1 MREGFFRPIV
11 IADSKLNELESK
23 PVMKKNASQNFRLT
37 PYVVRQAYL
46 YLKSYAYHENLNFFL
61 KQKIAEFECD
71 SFDESIEEL
80 SSLLRKKNFT
90 TSSAFR
96 EWLKSIDCRI
106 LPKSFKSPEDKNDN
120 GEENELFISNV
131 TTSSRYRTDKVN
143 YFIIAPVELHV
154 IEVLWCLVVGPLM
167 EEELRECCFG
177 NRMDDAAKNFT
188 RNPVDGGNSRPLFK
202 YYVHQYGSWRDRAL
216 ETAKRISES
225 GEDVALLS
233 LDLKFYYYNINLNFE
248 KIKDRVEEGLG
259 NDDRLRDIALALTDS
274 LEEIFF
280 AYHEKTAPL
289 LSSTHPECE
298 GKTGLPVGFLSS
310 SILANWYLAGFDRE
324 MLETA
329 RPDYYGRYVDDIL
342 MVFRNPRAVRGDDA
356 VRSFVGKHL
365 GGRLIEEDGGTEE
378 DSSSS
383 DYYVEVDGNHLP
395 VQRDK
400 LILHFLE
407 KEHSRAGLEVFRQ
420 DLQERSSAFRFLP
433 DEEVDRELD
442 RFAYDILYKGSRNRL
457 RSVLGLTENET
468 ELSRY
473 LSAHITLRRLCE
485 TDKKDSVLTQLKLFF
500 KGENALRFSRLW
512 EKVYQYALV
521 VGDHEFIRAFY
532 ESVNSEISRIEVPR
546 ASGGTDDD
554 LTGELRE
561 DLELYNKI
569 SLGLC
574 VALLDMDLFS
584 GESEEKRPGGKN
596 KQVLSDLVRKQGI
609 RQIARD
615 FRESNFIRHSLVAWP
630 MANFTSFA
638 GDLTDERAF
647 RNRKTNK
654 PNLDHGKINLSPRF
668 IHFDE
673 WQLFSLWESLV
684 EKRALLE
691 WQRISQTEYESEF
704 RTRIPVERSIDGRS
718 GEITQEEANRM
729 VSDARKKKRENRPD
743 PDRIRKIGF
752 SIGKKTKSSLKT
764 KIALANI
771 KVEES
776 DIEKAIRKDR
786 KPNMSFE
793 RQKNLYEILNCAA
806 KEKVDMLIM
815 PELSIPVSWLP
826 FMAAHSRRHQLAV
839 IFGLEH
845 WNVDGFVYNL
855 LVELLPFKFSE
866 KYNSCFMTARLK
878 NHYAPDE
885 LRLIENLRLQP
896 AGTLDK
902 HEDYYNRISWNG
914 ITFASYNCFE
924 LSDIG
929 HRMLFKSEID
939 ALFAC
944 VCNRDT
950 NYYQDILGSAVRDL
964 HCYVVQSNASQYG
977 GSCVL
982 RPMKTEDK
990 TMLYVKGGDNPCV
1003 LITEIDVAAL
1013 RDFQYSPN
1021 PRGENSF
1028 KPLPPGFDSEKVLER

>member
-1 MREGFFRPIV
+1 MRSRDGSARNFKLT
-11 IADSKLNELESK
+11 AD
-23 PVMKKNASQNFRLT
+23 
-37 PYVVRQAYL
+37 VVKQAYL
-46 YLKSYAYHENLNFFL
+46 YLKSYAYYENLNFFL
-61 KQKIAEFECD
+61 KQEIAEFECD
-71 SFDESIEEL
+71 PEFDERISKLARMLARGRI
-80 SSLLRKKNFT
+80 SRGRRFK
-90 TSSAFR
+90 
-96 EWLKSIDCRI
+96 EWLEDVSYRI
-106 LPKSFKSPEDKNDN
+106 LPKSVSDPENKDDN
-120 GEENELFISNV
+120 SEKDELFISNV
-131 TTSSRYRTDKVN
+131 TTSSRYHADKVN
-143 YFIIAPVELHV
+143 YFIIAPVELHI
-154 IEVLWCLVVGPLM
+154 IEVLWCLVVGRLI

-177 NRMDDAAKNFT
+177 NRMDDVAKNFT
-188 RNPVDGGNSRPLFK
+188 RDAFDAGNSRSLFK
-202 YYVHQYGSWRDRAL
+202 YYMGQYGSWRDRAL
-216 ETAKRISES
+216 ETAKEISES
-225 GEDVALLS
+225 GEDVALLF
-233 LDLKFYYYNINLNFE
+233 LDLKFYYYNIDLDFG
-248 KIKDRVEEGLG
+248 KIKDRIEEGFG
-259 NDDRLRDIALALTDS
+259 DDDRHRGIALALTDS
-274 LEEIFF
+274 LEKIFS
-280 AYHEKTAPL
+280 AYHEKTVPL
-289 LSSTHPECE
+289 LSSTHPGCV

-310 SILANWYLAGFDRE
+310 SILANWHLAGFDRE
-324 MLETA
+324 ILETA

-342 MVFRNPRAVRGDDA
+342 MVFRNPGAMRGDDA

-365 GGRLIEEDGGTEE
+365 GGRLIEEDGETEE
-378 DSSSS
+378 DSSGSG
-383 DYYVEVDGNHLP
+383 YYVEVDGNRLP

-420 DLQERSSAFRFLP
+420 ELQERSSAFRFLP
-433 DEEVDRELD
+433 DEEVDKELD

-457 RSVLGLTENET
+457 RSVLGLAENET

-485 TDKKDSVLTQLKLFF
+485 TDKKDSVLPQLKLFF
-500 KGENALRFSRLW
+500 KGKNALRFSRLW
-512 EKVYQYALV
+512 EKVYQYAVV
-521 VGDHEFIRAFY
+521 VGDHEFIQAFY
-532 ESVNSEISRIEVPR
+532 ESVNSEIGRIEVPR
-546 ASGGTDDD
+546 SSGGTDDD

-574 VALLDMDLFS
+574 VALLDMDLFF

-609 RQIARD
+609 GRIARD
-615 FRESNFIRHSLVAWP
+615 FRESNLIRHSLVAWP

-654 PNLDHGKINLSPRF
+654 PNLNHGKINLSPRF

-684 EKRALLE
+684 EKRALLK

-704 RTRIPVERSIDGRS
+704 RIKIPVKRSEDGKS
-718 GEITQEEANRM
+718 GEVTQAEADRM
-729 VSDARKKKRENRPD
+729 VSDATKKKRENRPD

-771 KVEES
+771 RVEES
-776 DIEKAIRKDR
+776 DIGKAIRKDK
-786 KPNMSFE
+786 KPNISFE
-793 RQKNLYEILNCAA
+793 RQGDLYDILNCAVREEA
-806 KEKVDMLIM
+806 DMLIM

-826 FMAAHSRRHQLAV
+826 FMATHSRRHQLAI

-845 WNVDGFVYNL
+845 WNVGGFVYNL
-855 LVELLPFKFSE
+855 LVELLPFKLSE

-885 LRLIENLRLQP
+885 LRLIESLRLRP

-902 HEDYYNRISWNG
+902 HEDYYNRINWNG
-914 ITFASYNCFE
+914 ITFTSYNCFE

>member
-1 MREGFFRPIV
+1 M
-11 IADSKLNELESK
+11 ESDK
-23 PVMKKNASQNFRLT
+23 TTPGDFRLT
-37 PYVVRQAYL
+37 KDVVKQAYL

-71 SFDESIEEL
+71 PGFDERISEL
-80 SSLLRKKNFT
+80 ARLLARGRISQKRKFKG
-90 TSSAFR
+90 
-96 EWLKSIDCRI
+96 WLEDVSYRI
-106 LPKSFKSPEDKNDN
+106 LPKSVSGPENKNDN

-131 TTSSRYRTDKVN
+131 TTSSRYRADKMN
-143 YFIIAPVELHV
+143 YFIIAPVKLHV
-154 IEVLWCLVVGPLM
+154 IEVLWCLVVGPLI

-177 NRMDDAAKNFT
+177 NRMDDAAKNFV
-188 RNPVDGGNSRPLFK
+188 RSAFDAGNSRPLFK
-202 YYVHQYGSWRDRAL
+202 YYMDQYGSWRDRAL
-216 ETAKRISES
+216 EMAKEISES

-233 LDLKFYYYNINLNFE
+233 LDLKSYYYNIDLNFG
-248 KIKDRVEEGLG
+248 KIKDRIEEGFG
-259 NDDRLRDIALALTDS
+259 NDDRLRGIALALTDS
-274 LEEIFF
+274 LEKIFS
-280 AYHEKTAPL
+280 AYHEKISPF

-298 GKTGLPVGFLSS
+298 GRTGLPVGFLSS
-310 SILANWYLAGFDRE
+310 SILANWHLGRFDRE
-324 MLETA
+324 MLETV

-342 MVFRNPRAVRGDDA
+342 MVFRNPGTVRGDDA

-365 GGRLIEEDGGTEE
+365 GGWLIEEDGGTGE
-378 DSSSS
+378 DSSGSS
-383 DYYVEVDGNHLP
+383 YYVQVDGKRLP

-407 KEHSRAGLEVFRQ
+407 KKHSRAGLEVFRQ
-420 DLQERSSAFRFLP
+420 ELQERSSAFRFLP

-442 RFAYDILYKGSRNRL
+442 RFAYDILYRGSRNKL
-457 RSVLGLTENET
+457 RSVLGLAENET

-485 TDKKDSVLTQLKLFF
+485 TDKKDSVLPQLKLFF
-500 KGENALRFSRLW
+500 KGKNVFRFSRLW
-512 EKVYQYALV
+512 EKVYQYAVV

-532 ESVNSEISRIEVPR
+532 ESVNSEIGRIEVSR

-561 DLELYNKI
+561 DLENYNKI

-574 VALLDMDLFS
+574 VALLNMDLVS
-584 GESEEKRPGGKN
+584 GEEKRPGGKN

-609 RQIARD
+609 GPLAAA
-615 FRESNFIRHSLVAWP
+615 FRGSNLIRHNLVAWP
-630 MANFTSFA
+630 LANFTGFK
-638 GDLTDERAF
+638 GDLTNEQAF
-647 RNRKTNK
+647 RNSSMEDPDLENRK
-654 PNLDHGKINLSPRF
+654 IILSPRF

-673 WQLFSLWESLV
+673 WQLFYLQEQLV
-684 EKRALLE
+684 EKISLSTWQNRAK
-691 WQRISQTEYESEF
+691 REYEGRF
-704 RTRIPVERSIDGRS
+704 GIKIPVEFL
-718 GEITQEEANRM
+718 
-729 VSDARKKKRENRPD
+729 KKKLTEKELNRRVAGALRNKGKESGKGKD
-743 PDRIRKIGF
+743 IDRMRNPI
-752 SIGKKTKSSLKT
+752 SVGKKAKSSLKT

-771 KVEES
+771 RVEES

-786 KPNMSFE
+786 KPNISFE
-793 RQKNLYEILNCAA
+793 RQGDLYDILNCAVREEA
-806 KEKVDMLIM
+806 DMLIM

-826 FMAAHSRRHQLAV
+826 FMAAHSRTHQLAV

-845 WNVDGFVYNL
+845 WNVNGFVYNL
-855 LVELLPFKFSE
+855 LVELLPFKLSE

-885 LRLIENLRLQP
+885 LRLIENLRLRP
-896 AGTLDK
+896 AGTLGNDK
-902 HEDYYNRISWNG
+902 DYYNRISWNG

-939 ALFAC
+939 VLFAC
-944 VCNRDT
+944 VCNKDT

-990 TMLYVKGGDNPCV
+990 TMLYVKGGENPGV

-1013 RDFQYSPN
+1013 RDFQYKPDTGN
-1021 PRGENSF
+1021 KYGF

>member
-1 MREGFFRPIV
+1 MRSRDGSARNF
-11 IADSKLNELESK
+11 EL
-23 PVMKKNASQNFRLT
+23 T
-37 PYVVRQAYL
+37 TDVVKQAYL
-46 YLKSYAYHENLNFFL
+46 YLKSYAYYENLNFFL
-61 KQKIAEFECD
+61 KQEIAEFECD
-71 SFDESIEEL
+71 PEFDERISKLARMLARGRI
-80 SSLLRKKNFT
+80 SRKPKFKG
-90 TSSAFR
+90 
-96 EWLKSIDCRI
+96 WLEDVSYRI
-106 LPKSFKSPEDKNDN
+106 LPKSVSDPKDKNCN
-120 GEENELFISNV
+120 CEENELFISNV
-131 TTSSRYRTDKVN
+131 TTSSRYRADKVN
-143 YFIIAPVELHV
+143 YFIIAPVELHI
-154 IEVLWCLVVGPLM
+154 IEVLWCLVVGRLI

-188 RNPVDGGNSRPLFK
+188 RDAFDAGNSRSLFK
-202 YYVHQYGSWRDRAL
+202 YYMGQYGSWRDRAL
-216 ETAKRISES
+216 ETAKEISES
-225 GEDVALLS
+225 GEDVALLF
-233 LDLKFYYYNINLNFE
+233 LDLKFYYYNIDLDFG
-248 KIKDRVEEGLG
+248 KIKDRIEEGFG
-259 NDDRLRDIALALTDS
+259 GDDRHRGIALVLTDS
-274 LEEIFF
+274 LEEIFS
-280 AYHEKTAPL
+280 AYHEKTVPL
-289 LSSTHPECE
+289 LSSTHPGCE

-310 SILANWYLAGFDRE
+310 SILANWHLAGFDRE
-324 MLETA
+324 ILETA

-342 MVFRNPRAVRGDDA
+342 MVFRNPGAVRGDDA

-365 GGRLIEEDGGTEE
+365 GGRLIEEDGETEE
-378 DSSSS
+378 NSSGSG
-383 DYYVEVDGNHLP
+383 YYVEVDGNRLP

-420 DLQERSSAFRFLP
+420 ELQERSSAFRFLP
-433 DEEVDRELD
+433 DEEVDKELD
-442 RFAYDILYKGSRNRL
+442 RFAYNILYKGSRNRL
-457 RSVLGLTENET
+457 RSVLGLAENET

-485 TDKKDSVLTQLKLFF
+485 TDKKDSVLPQLKLFF
-500 KGENALRFSRLW
+500 KGKNALRFSRLW
-512 EKVYQYALV
+512 EKVYQYAVV
-521 VGDHEFIRAFY
+521 VGDHEFIQAFY
-532 ESVNSEISRIEVPR
+532 ESVNSEIGRIEVPR
-546 ASGGTDDD
+546 ASGD
-554 LTGELRE
+554 LTEELRE
-561 DLELYNKI
+561 DLESYNRI

-574 VALLDMDLFS
+574 VALLDMELFS
-584 GESEEKRPGGKN
+584 GEPEEKRPGGKN
-596 KQVLSDLVRKQGI
+596 KQVLSGLVRSQNI
-609 RQIARD
+609 RRIARR
-615 FRESNFIRHSLVAWP
+615 FRKSNLIRHSLVAWP
-630 MANFTSFA
+630 MANFTGFK
-638 GDLTDERAF
+638 GDLTNEQAF
-647 RNRKTNK
+647 RNSAMKNPDLKKRKIT
-654 PNLDHGKINLSPRF
+654 LSPRF

-673 WQLFSLWESLV
+673 WQLFYLQEQLAEKISLLTWQSRA
-684 EKRALLE
+684 KR
-691 WQRISQTEYESEF
+691 EYEGRF
-704 RTRIPVERSIDGRS
+704 GIRVPVERSEDGKS
-718 GEITQEEANRM
+718 GEVTQAEINKK
-729 VSDARKKKRENRPD
+729 VSDALNKRDKNGPD
-743 PDRIRKIGF
+743 YGRTRKINF
-752 SIGKKTKSSLKT
+752 SVGKKTKSSLKT

-771 KVEES
+771 RVEES
-776 DIEKAIRKDR
+776 DIEKAIRKDK
-786 KPNMSFE
+786 KPNISFE
-793 RQKNLYEILNCAA
+793 RQKNLYEVLDCAVREEA
-806 KEKVDMLIM
+806 DMLIM

-826 FMAAHSRRHQLAV
+826 FMAAHSRRRQLAM

-855 LVELLPFKFSE
+855 LVELLPFKLSE

-885 LRLIENLRLQP
+885 LKLIENLRLQP
-896 AGTLDK
+896 AGPLSNQDC
-902 HEDYYNRISWNG
+902 YYNKISWNG
-914 ITFASYNCFE
+914 ITFTSYNCFE